1 MAAEAAAMGTA
12 VAALLGVH
20 QTTRHTLG
28 ECILSH
34 ARLDPYGGQNLHD
47 GILHSSTDDAIFYLF
62 TRMSVLCSAAFL
74 TAQCHILME

>member
-20 QTTRHTLG
+20 QTTRHTSG

-34 ARLDPYGGQNLHD
+34 ARLDPYGGQKFHD
-47 GILHSSTDDAIFYLF
+47 GILHSSTDDAINF
-62 TRMSVLCSAAFL
+62 VLQGCLYCALQHF
-74 TAQCHILME
+74 